1 MRLRTRFLSAVA
13 GLALAA
19 PALADAPPALPL
31 WELGL
36 VGSAATLP
44 DYPGADRNRWRVLP
58 LPYAIYRGE
67 TLRAENGGVRGR
79 YRFTPD
85 VELDLSFGGALPA
98 DSDGNPA
105 RSGMP
110 DLDLLLEIGPRLTLT
125 LARPSAGTAVSVALP
140 VRAVFST
147 DFSGIEPEG
156 FITTPELVYTDRQI
170 GGSPWRGRLAAGP
183 VWATE
188 PLMDYFYEVAPRF
201 ARSGRPAYAAEGG
214 YLESRFTASL
224 SRPLSRTLTL
234 FLFARASS
242 LEGATN
248 DASPLLRERLNFAG
262 GAGLA
267 YTFRRSAQTVSSED

>member
-1 MRLRTRFLSAVA
+1 MKSLSRLAFAA
-13 GLALAA
+13 FALASAA
-19 PALADAPPALPL
+19 PALAEAPPALPL
-31 WELGL
+31 WELGF
-36 VGSAATLP
+36 VGSAATVP

-67 TLRAENGGVRGR
+67 TLRAEQGGVRGR

-98 DSDGNPA
+98 DSEGNPA
-105 RSGMP
+105 RAGMP

-125 LARPSAGTAVSVALP
+125 LARPTEGTAVSVALP

-147 DFSGIEPEG
+147 DFSRIDPEG
-156 FITTPELVYTDRQI
+156 FIATPELVYTDQQI

-201 ARSGRPAYAAEGG
+201 ARAGRPAYAAEGG
-214 YLESRFTASL
+214 YLESRFTASA

-242 LEGATN
+242 LEGAAN
-248 DASPLLRERLNFAG
+248 AASPLLRESFNFAG

-267 YTFRRSAQTVSSED
+267 YTFRRSAQTVSSKD